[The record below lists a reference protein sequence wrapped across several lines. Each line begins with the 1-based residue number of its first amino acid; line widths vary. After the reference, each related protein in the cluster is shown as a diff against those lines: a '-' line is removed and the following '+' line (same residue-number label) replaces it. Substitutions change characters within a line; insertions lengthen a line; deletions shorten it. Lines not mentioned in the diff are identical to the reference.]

1 MSHWTHTSCRKAN
14 EAPKR
19 LGDDSGEVR
28 DGRIHHQSLSGPETE
43 KRSSK
48 FVRMLGEV
56 NDGKGIDFMKDN
68 RTTSSKKLRN
78 EVFEGQSSFPM
89 FKLYQDRDTVL
100 SLKSGV
106 SLGRTADY
114 LSLMPGQ
121 APPELEIQKRKPQFQ
136 AEDINLAPEQQV
148 KSNSLLERSSEA
160 VSTPIQDDF
169 ARSTAVIVPC
179 EFEGR
184 RAPIQSFFSGL
195 DHINEPGC
203 SSLVHEKKMNKNNAL
218 RVCDPSTSN
227 IQLRDFFGKSFQ
239 TVPNHSDF
247 ELFSRQISP
256 RDNSKLEKL
265 YHGTY
270 ALPNLPTVHDV
281 ETTRMRSS
289 IDSIEE
295 FSRGPPKFTQTTHRF
310 FITKKTDVNLPDGA
324 QIFRGSATSTEFKG
338 KMVTGLIALS
348 PDFGFHVKQ
357 GVQIQPLG
365 SSTEST
371 ENVKTSAVIEENDS
385 SAETDAMDIHAFCE
399 NHLSGVASLHSDKDI
414 NEGQKLPASQAGLT
428 PVRQETNCQQMNTEL
443 PDIKQELPLLT
454 GMARSPDDMETSTS
468 RTQSLDV
475 ECFLPCP
482 EHSTN
487 SKSSDCHDAPS
498 RLDPYTRWVKR
509 LKPSASDSFGY
520 GTKSLKVEEAPS
532 HQKINKL
539 FSKTPRHRKS
549 ISEPKKSKSCGT
561 EQAVTDQTAESPRNA
576 ESISTDL
583 ARKSQEITLSHAWV
597 RRWCHNPSASPKKKP
612 NAAVVSEPE
621 CSEATLDLQKKQF
634 PSIAAM
640 ALMGKAMNGFRS
652 CEFRKQGSSVVWNTR
667 GFRDELS

>member
-1 MSHWTHTSCRKAN
+1 MKQYQSDWMSHWTHTGCRKAN

-19 LGDDSGEVR
+19 LGDDSGEVS
-28 DGRIHHQSLSGPETE
+28 DGRKHHQSLSGPEME
-43 KRSSK
+43 KRRSK
-48 FVRMLGEV
+48 FARLLGEV

-68 RTTSSKKLRN
+68 RTTSPKKLRN
-78 EVFEGQSSFPM
+78 EVFEGQSSLPM
-89 FKLYQDRDTVL
+89 FKPYQDRDSVL
-100 SLKSGV
+100 SLKNGV

-114 LSLMPGQ
+114 YSLMPGQ

-136 AEDINLAPEQQV
+136 AEDTNLAPEQQV
-148 KSNSLLERSSEA
+148 KSNSLLERFSKS
-160 VSTPIQDDF
+160 VSTPIEDDF
-169 ARSTAVIVPC
+169 VRSTAVIVPC

-184 RAPIQSFFSGL
+184 RAPIQSFSSGL

-203 SSLVHEKKMNKNNAL
+203 TSLVHEKKMNRNNGL
-218 RVCDPSTSN
+218 LSCDPSTSN

-270 ALPNLPTVHDV
+270 ALPSLPSVHDV
-281 ETTRMRSS
+281 
-289 IDSIEE
+289 DSIEE

-338 KMVTGLIALS
+338 KMVSGLLALS

-365 SSTEST
+365 STTEST

-399 NHLSGVASLHSDKDI
+399 NHLSGVASLQSDKDI
-414 NEGQKLPASQAGLT
+414 NEGQKSPASQAGLT
-428 PVRQETNCQQMNTEL
+428 PVRQETNCRQMNTEL
-443 PDIKQELPLLT
+443 PDIKQELPVLT
-454 GMARSPDDMETSTS
+454 GVAMSPDDMEASTS

-475 ECFLPCP
+475 ECFLPRP
-482 EHSTN
+482 EHSIN

-498 RLDPYTRWVKR
+498 RLDPYSRWVKR

-520 GTKSLKVEEAPS
+520 GTKSLKVEEASS
-532 HQKINKL
+532 HRKINKL
-539 FSKTPRHRKS
+539 FSKTPRHRKN

-612 NAAVVSEPE
+612 EAVVVSEPE

>member
-1 MSHWTHTSCRKAN
+1 MKQYRSDWMSHWTHTGCRKAN

-19 LGDDSGEVR
+19 LGDDSGEVS
-28 DGRIHHQSLSGPETE
+28 DGRKHHQSLSGPEME
-43 KRSSK
+43 KRRSK
-48 FVRMLGEV
+48 FVRLLGEV

-68 RTTSSKKLRN
+68 RTTSPKKLRN
-78 EVFEGQSSFPM
+78 EVFEGQSSIPM
-89 FKLYQDRDTVL
+89 FKPYQDRDSVL
-100 SLKSGV
+100 SLKNGV

-114 LSLMPGQ
+114 LSLLPGQ

-136 AEDINLAPEQQV
+136 AEDTILAPEQQ
-148 KSNSLLERSSEA
+148 A
-160 VSTPIQDDF
+160 
-169 ARSTAVIVPC
+169 
-179 EFEGR
+179 EGR
-184 RAPIQSFFSGL
+184 QFSPFFSGL

-203 SSLVHEKKMNKNNAL
+203 TSLVHEKKTNRNNGL
-218 RVCDPSTSN
+218 LICDPSTSN
-227 IQLRDFFGKSFQ
+227 IQLRDFF
-239 TVPNHSDF
+239 
-247 ELFSRQISP
+247 
-256 RDNSKLEKL
+256 
-265 YHGTY
+265 
-270 ALPNLPTVHDV
+270 
-281 ETTRMRSS
+281 
-289 IDSIEE
+289 
-295 FSRGPPKFTQTTHRF
+295 
-310 FITKKTDVNLPDGA
+310 DGA

-338 KMVTGLIALS
+338 KMVSGLLALS

-365 SSTEST
+365 STTEST

-399 NHLSGVASLHSDKDI
+399 NHLSGVASLQSDKDI
-414 NEGQKLPASQAGLT
+414 NEGQKSPASQAGLT
-428 PVRQETNCQQMNTEL
+428 PVRQETNCRQMNTEL
-443 PDIKQELPLLT
+443 PDIKQELPVLT
-454 GMARSPDDMETSTS
+454 GVARSPDDMETSTS

-475 ECFLPCP
+475 ECFLPRP
-482 EHSTN
+482 EHSIN

-498 RLDPYTRWVKR
+498 RLDPYSRWVKR
-509 LKPSASDSFGY
+509 LKPSASDSLWLW
-520 GTKSLKVEEAPS
+520 K
-532 HQKINKL
+532 N
-539 FSKTPRHRKS
+539 

-612 NAAVVSEPE
+612 KTVVVSEPE